1 MDPEKTL
8 PEEEIFAAGAPDE
21 PEVDADDEED
31 EDLETAEND
40 DPPDSSVGQPVE
52 VEQDRH

>member
-1 MDPEKTL
+1 MDPEKTV
-8 PEEEIFAAGAPDE
+8 EIFAAGAPDE
-21 PEVDADDEED
+21 PEIDADEEED

-40 DPPDSSVGQPVE
+40 DPPDSSVGPPVE

>member
-1 MDPEKTL
+1 MDPEKTV

-21 PEVDADDEED
+21 PEVDADDDED
-31 EDLETAEND
+31 EDSEEND
-40 DPPDSSVGQPVE
+40 DPPGFGVEQPVE

>member
-1 MDPEKTL
+1 MDPEKTV

-40 DPPDSSVGQPVE
+40 DPPDSSVGQPLE